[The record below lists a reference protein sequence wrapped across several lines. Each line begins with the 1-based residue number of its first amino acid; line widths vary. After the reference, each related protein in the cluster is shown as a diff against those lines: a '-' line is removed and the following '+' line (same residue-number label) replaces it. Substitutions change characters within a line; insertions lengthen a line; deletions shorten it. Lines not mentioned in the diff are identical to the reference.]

1 MQHNT
6 PATSPYPVRRGAPA
20 GQENQDLVSTTLAR
34 YSRTTFPNLP
44 DWTRRRQ
51 VRGYLRKE
59 LEKGFEFRLRQ
70 LSLELDTALH
80 QVREESN
87 HALVTAKAHL
97 RRERM
102 EFFASSYNEMQEKFN
117 VLADRFLASLD
128 SRLERLE
135 RYRSR
140 AIREREEQRL
150 NNAVNTFLSTLD
162 QLIDDYRAIISEQVD
177 HE

>member
-1 MQHNT
+1 MQNNA
-6 PATSPYPVRRGAPA
+6 PATTPFPARRGAAA
-20 GQENQDLVSTTLAR
+20 GQENQELVSATLDR
-34 YSRTTFPNLP
+34 HGRTVFPAFP

-59 LEKGFEFRLRQ
+59 LEKGFEFRLKQ

-102 EFFASSYNEMQEKFN
+102 EFFAGSYNEMMERFN
-117 VLADRFLASLD
+117 VLADRFLAGLD
-128 SRLERLE
+128 NRLDRLE
-135 RYRSR
+135 RYKSR
-140 AIREREEQRL
+140 TIREREEQRL
-150 NNAVNTFLSTLD
+150 NNAVNTFLATLD
-162 QLIDDYRAIISEQVD
+162 QLIDEYRAIISEQVD

>member
-1 MQHNT
+1 MQNNP
-6 PATSPYPVRRGAPA
+6 PATTPYPPGRDGQA
-20 GQENQDLVSTTLAR
+20 GRENQDLVSDTLAR
-34 YSRTTFPNLP
+34 HGRAPFPSFP

-59 LEKGFEFRLRQ
+59 LEKGFEFRLKR

-80 QVREESN
+80 RVREESN

-102 EFFASSYNEMQEKFN
+102 EFFAGSYHEMVERFN
-117 VLADRFLASLD
+117 VLTERFLASLD
-128 SRLERLE
+128 NRLERLE
-135 RYRSR
+135 RYKSPV
-140 AIREREEQRL
+140 IREREEQRL
-150 NNAVNTFLSTLD
+150 NNAVTTFLATLD